1 MNAAMQLFKKER
13 MWRKCDLKPSY
24 DVVIVGAGVHGL
36 ATAYYL
42 GSRHGIRRV
51 ALLEKGYLG
60 SGNSGRNTAIIRSN
74 YRTPEGIPFYQASV
88 KLYEELSRELGW
100 NMLFSQCGHLT
111 LGHTDSAVNGL
122 RVRAENNQVLGV
134 DSRMIFP
141 DEIRRLVPAMEL
153 SDRPRFPILAA
164 LYHPPGG
171 IIRHDAV
178 VWGYARACDRM
189 GIEIHTFT
197 EVTGMRVENGK
208 VRSVLTNRGEVA
220 AGAVVNATAGWSS
233 SISKMAGVPLQ
244 IVSHPLQACVTEP
257 LKPFLDKVIVSAT
270 LHVYVNQTDKG
281 ELVIGAEIDP
291 YQSYS
296 MKGTLPTLE
305 QMATYT
311 LELFPQLHG
320 VRVLRQWA
328 GVCDMTPDFAPI
340 IGVAPEVE
348 NFYMDVGW
356 GTYGF
361 KTGPIAGKSVA
372 ELIARGE
379 TPQLIAP
386 FSPARFK
393 AGQLLGE
400 KAAAAVSA

>member
-1 MNAAMQLFKKER
+1 MAQQFNRER
-13 MWRKCDLKPSY
+13 MWHTRGLKPSY
-24 DVVIVGAGVHGL
+24 DVVIIGAGVHGL
-36 ATAYYL
+36 AAAYYL
-42 GSRHGIRRV
+42 GSQHGIRRV

-88 KLYEELSRELGW
+88 KLYENLSRELGW

-111 LGHTDSAVNGL
+111 LAHTDSSVNGL

-134 DSRMIFP
+134 DSRLIYP
-141 DEIRRLVPAMEL
+141 DEIRRLVPSMDL
-153 SDRPRFPILAA
+153 SNRAHFPVLAA

-189 GIEIHTFT
+189 GIEIHPFT
-197 EVTGMRVENGK
+197 EVTGMRVQNNK
-208 VRSVLTNRGEVA
+208 IQSVLTPRGEVTA
-220 AGAVVNATAGWSS
+220 AAVLNATAGWAST
-233 SISKMAGVPLQ
+233 ISKMAGVPLQ
-244 IVSHPLQACVTEP
+244 IVTHPLQACVTEP

-296 MKGTLPTLE
+296 TKGTLPTLE

-311 LELFPQLHG
+311 LELFPQLHSL
-320 VRVLRQWA
+320 RVLRQWA

-340 IGVAPEVE
+340 IGVAPEIT

-361 KTGPIAGKSVA
+361 KTAPIAGKCMA
-372 ELIARGE
+372 ELIATGK
-379 TPQLIAP
+379 TPKLIEP
-386 FSPARFK
+386 FFPARFHS
-393 AGQLLGE
+393 GQLVGE
-400 KAAAAVSA
+400 KAAAAVST

>member
-88 KLYEELSRELGW
+88 KLYQELSRELGW

-141 DEIRRLVPAMEL
+141 DEISRLVPAMEL

-372 ELIARGE
+372 ELIATGE
-379 TPQLIAP
+379 TPKLIAP

>member
-1 MNAAMQLFKKER
+1 MQLFRKER
-13 MWRKCDLKPSY
+13 MWRSHELRPSY
-24 DVVIVGAGVHGL
+24 DVVIIGAGAHGL
-36 ATAYYL
+36 AAAYYL
-42 GSRHGIRRV
+42 GQQHGIKNV
-51 ALLEKGYLG
+51 ALLDKNYLG
-60 SGNSGRNTAIIRSN
+60 AGASGRNTAILRSN
-74 YRTPEGIPFYQASV
+74 YRTPEGIPFYDASL
-88 KLYEELSRELGW
+88 KLYEGMSRELGW
-100 NMLFSQCGHLT
+100 NVLFSQCGHLT
-111 LGHTDSAVNGL
+111 LGHSDSSVTGL
-122 RVRAENNQVLGV
+122 RVRAENNQLLGIN
-134 DSRMIFP
+134 SRIIDP
-141 DEIRRLVPAMEL
+141 KAIGKLVPSLNL
-153 SDRPRFPILAA
+153 SRSTRYPVLAA

-189 GIEIHTFT
+189 GIEIHPYT
-197 EVTGMRVENGK
+197 EVTGIKVEGGQA
-208 VRSVLTNRGEVA
+208 RSVITNRGEIA
-220 AGAVVNATAGWSS
+220 AGAVLNATAGWAST
-233 SISKMAGVPLQ
+233 ISKMAGVPLQ

-340 IGVAPEVE
+340 MGAAQEVK

-361 KTGPIAGKSVA
+361 KAAPAAAKNMA
-372 ELIARGE
+372 ELIATGK
-379 TPQLIAP
+379 TPKIVQP
-386 FSPARFK
+386 FSPARFYG
-393 AGQLLGE
+393 GQLVGE
-400 KAAAAVSA
+400 KAAAAVSS

>member
-88 KLYEELSRELGW
+88 KLYQELSRELGW

-141 DEIRRLVPAMEL
+141 DEISRLVPAMDL

-372 ELIARGE
+372 ELIATGE
-379 TPQLIAP
+379 TPKLIAP